1 MIVITFDSAAEQLC
15 DLGKSLFLPKLP
27 FFSPCERSG
36 VGSITCKDPC
46 GFYNLMTFPGSLL
59 GGSRSQGHPWNL
71 ISFTDNFFYKLF
83 FLI

>member
-46 GFYNLMTFPGSLL
+46 GFYNLMTFLDPFWVVADPKDTPG
-59 GGSRSQGHPWNL
+59 
-71 ISFTDNFFYKLF
+71 I
-83 FLI
+83 